1 MLEGKRINDRYKI
14 IKHIGGGGM
23 SNVYL
28 AHDLIL
34 NRDVAIKVLRY
45 DSSNEEESM
54 RRFQR
59 EALSATSLTHPNIV
73 SIYDVGEDGDM
84 HYIVMEYV
92 KGKTLKQ
99 YIKENAPLSPA
110 RSVQIMKQLTSA
122 ISHAHEN
129 HIIHRDIKPQNIL
142 MDEEGNVKITD
153 FGIATS
159 LAATS
164 YTKTNS
170 VIGTV
175 HYLSPEQARG
185 GVATK
190 KSDIY
195 ALGIVLYELLTGEVP
210 FSGESPVSIALKHL
224 QAEIPS
230 VRDFDASIPQSLENV
245 ILKATA
251 KNPDHRYA
259 SVDEMAEDLETV
271 LSPSRQN
278 EPKFRPPIDNEET
291 KAFPIIKG
299 PMPIDEMANTKEI
312 KPSIS
317 KNRDSDSKII
327 KNGSEEKKTYKQ
339 KKKRKKLWSIIGA
352 AALLFIIGFIVLINL
367 ILPDKA
373 EIPDVS
379 NMEVEEAT
387 ETLEKAGFVV
397 GEIREKNSDEI
408 EEGLVIETDPKA
420 GLTRVKGTKIDLIVS
435 IGYEKLEMKDY
446 IGKQLTQALS
456 ILEDQF
462 KDVKVIEEY
471 SSQPEGT
478 IIGQDPE
485 PGEEVVPEET
495 VVTLTVSKGKQIGT
509 VADLTGFNQSAM
521 REYEKN
527 TGFKIKI
534 VEEVYS
540 DDIPA
545 GSVVSQD
552 PKPNTKLEI
561 GGTINVT
568 ISKGPKQKLEKL
580 YVTNVTIP
588 YDHALMGKEQKVRI
602 FIQDKNNTMAKP
614 YDEFTITEDKTYQ
627 IQLVIQE
634 GSTAAY
640 RIEKDSIVI
649 EEKTI
654 PYDRVE

>member
-1 MLEGKRINDRYKI
+1 MLEGKRINDRYKVLEL
-14 IKHIGGGGM
+14 IGGGGM
-23 SNVYL
+23 SYVYL
-28 AHDLIL
+28 AHDVIL

-45 DSSNEEESM
+45 DSTNEEESM
-54 RRFQR
+54 RRFHR
-59 EALSATSLTHPNIV
+59 EALSATSLMHPNIV
-73 SIYDVGEDGDM
+73 SIYDIGEDGDM

-129 HIIHRDIKPQNIL
+129 QIIHRDIKPQNIL
-142 MDEEGNVKITD
+142 MDEAGNVKITD

-185 GVATK
+185 GIATK

-210 FSGESPVSIALKHL
+210 FSGESAVSIALKHL
-224 QAEIPS
+224 QAETPS
-230 VRDFDASIPQSLENV
+230 VRNFDASIPQSLENV

-259 SVDEMAEDLETV
+259 SVEEMAADLETV
-271 LSPSRQN
+271 LSPSRQH
-278 EPKFRPPIDNEET
+278 EPKFHPLVDNEET
-291 KAFPIIKG
+291 KAIPVIKDV
-299 PMPIDEMANTKEI
+299 MPIDELAKTKEI
-312 KPSIS
+312 KPIIS
-317 KNRDSDSKII
+317 DHKKKTKN
-327 KNGSEEKKTYKQ
+327 EEVEKKPTKL
-339 KKKRKKLWSIIGA
+339 KKNRKKLWTIIGA
-352 AALLFIIGFIVLINL
+352 AALVLIIGLIGLVNL
-367 ILPDKA
+367 MMPDKV

-387 ETLEKAGFVV
+387 EILEKEGFVI

-420 GLTRVKGTKIDLIVS
+420 GLSRVKGTEIDLIIS
-435 IGYEKLEMKDY
+435 IGNEKVEMNDY
-446 IGKQLTQALS
+446 VGKQLNQVLS
-456 ILEDQF
+456 IISEEF
-462 KDVKVIEEY
+462 KDVKIIEEY
-471 SSQPEGT
+471 SNQPEGI
-478 IIGQDPE
+478 IIGQDPA
-485 PGEEVVPEET
+485 PGEEVVPEDSI
-495 VVTLTVSKGKQIGT
+495 VTLTVSKGKQIGT
-509 VADLTGFNQSAM
+509 VSDLTGFNQSAM
-521 REYEKN
+521 REYEK
-527 TGFKIKI
+527 TSGFKIKI

-561 GGTINVT
+561 GESVNVV
-568 ISKGPKQKLEKL
+568 ISKGPKQKREKL
-580 YVTNVTIP
+580 YVKEVVIP
-588 YDHALMGKEQKVRI
+588 YDHALMGEEQIVRI
-602 FIQDKNNTMAKP
+602 YIQDKSNTMDKP
-614 YDEFTITEDKTYQ
+614 YDEIKITEDTTYQ

-634 GSTAAY
+634 GSTASY
-640 RIEKDSIVI
+640 MIEKDSVI
-649 EEKTI
+649 IEKDTI
-654 PYDRVE
+654 PFERGD